1 MKRFLLSV
9 VGCVMTGAA
18 FADSPVQLTD
28 NQMDQVTGG
37 SFVCPV
43 IKTNNVLHSGRSG
56 TLGPVDGEDGQV
68 YYTIGG
74 PTLPD
79 SVPVGAT
86 NGDGTGSPGGP
97 YTTPGDNTYTA
108 IWYQG

>member
-1 MKRFLLSV
+1 MKKLLLSLAS
-9 VGCVMTGAA
+9 CLIAGAA
-18 FADSPVQLTD
+18 FADSPVNLTD
-28 NQMDQVTGG
+28 TQMDQVTGG

-43 IKTNNVLHSGRSG
+43 ISTDNVLHSPRSG
-56 TLGPVDGEDGQV
+56 TLGPIDGQDGEV

-79 SVPVGAT
+79 AVPVGAT

-97 YTTPGDNTYTA
+97 YTAPGNSTYTA